1 MNQERRDKIIDVAI
15 DLAEAGG
22 YENVRQRDVADQA
35 GIALGTLYKS
45 FISKEHILSAA
56 IAREADELERRI
68 KAKPP
73 AGDTATARLQA
84 LFRITTRAMCHKPKY
99 ARAVIRAMASGQ
111 PEVAAHVLAYQGRM
125 NAIIASAMLGAS
137 GIGASG
143 MSKDKDAE
151 ADGGLPMLPTLL
163 QQVWFASLVGWSA
176 NLMSPAEVNAHMDKA
191 IELIMA
197 SPKSKGSRSASVKLK
212 HVSH

>member
-1 MNQERRDKIIDVAI
+1 MNKERRDKIIDVAI

-56 IAREADELERRI
+56 IEREADELERRI

-73 AGDTATARLQA
+73 AGDTATERLQA

-125 NAIIASAMLGAS
+125 NAIIASVMVGV
-137 GIGASG
+137 SG
-143 MSKDKDAE
+143 MGKDKEAE
-151 ADGGLPMLPTLL
+151 ADSGVSMLPTLL

-176 NLMSPAEVNAHMDKA
+176 NLMSPAEVNAHMDKV

-197 SPKSKGSRSASVKLK
+197 SPKSKGSRSASAKLK
-212 HVSH
+212 HVSL

>member
-1 MNQERRDKIIDVAI
+1 MNKERRERILDVAV

-56 IAREADELERRI
+56 IEREADELERRI

-73 AGDTATARLQA
+73 AGDTASERLQN

-99 ARAVIRAMASGQ
+99 ARAVIRAITSGQ
-111 PEVAAHVLAYQGRM
+111 PEVAVHVTAYQGRM
-125 NAIIASAMLGAS
+125 NAIIAGVIAGGGSDTDDRVAMLA
-137 GIGASG
+137 
-143 MSKDKDAE
+143 
-151 ADGGLPMLPTLL
+151 TLL
-163 QQVWFASLVGWSA
+163 QQIWFASLVAWSA
-176 NLMSPAEVNAHMDKA
+176 GVLSQAEISTHMDQA
-191 IELIMA
+191 IELILA
-197 SPKSKGSRSASVKLK
+197 SPKSRRTRTGSVK
-212 HVSH
+212 HVSP

>member
-1 MNQERRDKIIDVAI
+1 MNKERRERILDVAV

-56 IAREADELERRI
+56 VEREADELERRI

-73 AGDTATARLQA
+73 TGETASERLQA

-99 ARAVIRAMASGQ
+99 ARAVIRAITCGQ
-111 PEVAAHVLAYQGRM
+111 PEVAVHVTAYQGRM
-125 NAIIASAMLGAS
+125 NAIIASVMDG
-137 GIGASG
+137 GGG
-143 MSKDKDAE
+143 GPE
-151 ADGGLPMLPTLL
+151 ADERTSMLATLL
-163 QQVWFASLVGWSA
+163 QQIWFASLVAWSA
-176 NLMSPAEVNAHMDKA
+176 GILSPAEISTHLDQA
-191 IELIMA
+191 IELILA
-197 SPKSKGSRSASVKLK
+197 SPKVRRARTGPVK
-212 HVSH
+212 HVSL

>member
-1 MNQERRDKIIDVAI
+1 MNQERRDRIIDVAI

-56 IAREADELERRI
+56 IEREADELERRI

-73 AGDTATARLQA
+73 AGETATERLQA
-84 LFRITTRAMCHKPKY
+84 LFRIVTRAMCHKPKY

-111 PEVAAHVLAYQGRM
+111 PEVASHVTAYQGRM
-125 NAIIASAMLGAS
+125 NGIISSAMQTASADTDSRVAMLS
-137 GIGASG
+137 
-143 MSKDKDAE
+143 M
-151 ADGGLPMLPTLL
+151 LL
-163 QQVWFASLVGWSA
+163 QQIWFASLVGWSA
-176 NLMSPAEVNAHMDKA
+176 GILSQAELNTHMDQA
-191 IELIMA
+191 IELVLA
-197 SPKSKGSRSASVKLK
+197 SPKARAPRPGQAK
-212 HVSH
+212 HVSI